1 MVELTITERVVEVD
15 TVDLETVKTVW
26 NTIQE
31 TDEFQ
36 RYIAMQKRL
45 GEFNEYTMLY
55 HLMYDFA
62 CVIDKSNL
70 GAYSSQKK
78 RGDMIISAFY
88 DKEIIAVDLFIPSVM
103 CSFMIQ
109 KKEFES
115 DILYPTRYTATGFL
129 KAN

>member
-1 MVELTITERVVEVD
+1 MAELTITERVVEVD
-15 TVDLETVKTVW
+15 TVDIDTVKTVW
-26 NTIQE
+26 DTLQKTE
-31 TDEFQ
+31 EFQ

-45 GEFNEYTMLY
+45 GGFSEEVMLF
-55 HLMYDFA
+55 HLFYDFDS
-62 CVIDKSNL
+62 VITKSNTNS
-70 GAYSSQKK
+70 YSSQRK

-88 DKEIIAVDLFIPSVM
+88 DKEVIAVDLFIPSVM

-109 KKEFES
+109 KREFDS

>member
-1 MVELTITERVVEVD
+1 MAELTITERIVEVE
-15 TVDLETVKTVW
+15 TVDIGTVKSAW
-26 NTIQE
+26 NTLQE

-36 RYIAMQKRL
+36 RYIAMRKRL
-45 GEFNEYTMLY
+45 GGFSEEVMLF
-55 HLMYDFA
+55 HLFYDFGS
-62 CVIDKSNL
+62 VIDKSNSNIF
-70 GAYSSQKK
+70 SSQKK

-88 DKEIIAVDLFIPSVM
+88 DNGIIAVDLFIPSIM

>member
-1 MVELTITERVVEVD
+1 MAELTITERIVEVD
-15 TVDLETVKTVW
+15 VVDATTVKAVW
-26 NTIQE
+26 NTLQE

-45 GEFNEYTMLY
+45 GEFNEYTMLF
-55 HLMYDFA
+55 HLMYDFS
-62 CVIDKSNL
+62 CVIDKSNSSI
-70 GAYSSQKK
+70 YSSQKK

-88 DKEIIAVDLFIPSVM
+88 DKEIIAVDLFIPSIM
-103 CSFMIQ
+103 CSFMVQ

-129 KAN
+129 KTN

>member
-1 MVELTITERVVEVD
+1 MAELTITERVVEVD
-15 TVDLETVKTVW
+15 TVDLETVKAVW
-26 NTIQE
+26 RTLQE

-45 GEFNEYTMLY
+45 GRFSEDVMLF
-55 HLMYDFA
+55 HLMYDFT
-62 CVIDKSNL
+62 CVIDKSNA

-78 RGDMIISAFY
+78 RGDMIIPAFY
-88 DKEIIAVDLFIPSVM
+88 DNGIIAVDLFIPSVM

-109 KKEFES
+109 KKDFDS

-129 KAN
+129 KAS